1 MDTEKEQQYKK
12 RKSEG
17 SYGLLAHKVI
27 TLVLMAA
34 PATPLI
40 RAKTML
46 ASTCRIVANAPATVG
61 DAKNAK
67 NPIANPI
74 APKIASIPVL
84 DTILNHHHTPT
95 IDFQSPRS

>member
-1 MDTEKEQQYKK
+1 M
-12 RKSEG
+12 
-17 SYGLLAHKVI
+17 V
-27 TLVLMAA
+27 A

-46 ASTCRIVANAPATVG
+46 ASTGRIAANALATAG
-61 DAKNAK
+61 DAKKAR

-84 DTILNHHHTPT
+84 DTILHHHYY
-95 IDFQSPRS
+95 

>member
-1 MDTEKEQQYKK
+1 MK
-12 RKSEG
+12 G
-17 SYGLLAHKVI
+17 FYGLLAHKLI
-27 TLVLMAA
+27 TVVLMVA

-46 ASTCRIVANAPATVG
+46 ASTGSIAANALATVG
-61 DAKNAK
+61 DAKNAR

-84 DTILNHHHTPT
+84 DTILHHTT
-95 IDFQSPRS
+95 DFRCLRS

>member
-1 MDTEKEQQYKK
+1 MKK
-12 RKSEG
+12 V
-17 SYGLLAHKVI
+17 YGLLAHNVI

-46 ASTCRIVANAPATVG
+46 ASTCRMVDNACATVG

-84 DTILNHHHTPT
+84 DTILHHC
-95 IDFQSPRS
+95 

>member
-1 MDTEKEQQYKK
+1 MKK
-12 RKSEG
+12 V
-17 SYGLLAHKVI
+17 YGLLAHKVI

-46 ASTCRIVANAPATVG
+46 ASTCRIVDNACATVG

-67 NPIANPI
+67 NPMANPI

-84 DTILNHHHTPT
+84 DSILHHC
-95 IDFQSPRS
+95 

>member
-1 MDTEKEQQYKK
+1 MT
-12 RKSEG
+12 
-17 SYGLLAHKVI
+17 V
-27 TLVLMAA
+27 VLMVA

-46 ASTCRIVANAPATVG
+46 ASTGRIAANALATVG
-61 DAKNAK
+61 DAKNAR

-84 DTILNHHHTPT
+84 DTILHHY
-95 IDFQSPRS
+95 

>member
-1 MDTEKEQQYKK
+1 
-12 RKSEG
+12 
-17 SYGLLAHKVI
+17 
-27 TLVLMAA
+27 MAA

-46 ASTCRIVANAPATVG
+46 ASTCRMRDNACATVG

-84 DTILNHHHTPT
+84 DTILHHC
-95 IDFQSPRS
+95 

>member
-1 MDTEKEQQYKK
+1 MKK
-12 RKSEG
+12 V
-17 SYGLLAHKVI
+17 YGLLAHRVI

-40 RAKTML
+40 KANTTL
-46 ASTCRIVANAPATVG
+46 ASTCKMVDNACATVG

-84 DTILNHHHTPT
+84 DIILHHC
-95 IDFQSPRS
+95 

>member
-1 MDTEKEQQYKK
+1 MKK
-12 RKSEG
+12 V
-17 SYGLLAHKVI
+17 YGLLAHKVI

-40 RAKTML
+40 KANTTL
-46 ASTCRIVANAPATVG
+46 ASTCRIVDNACATVG
-61 DAKNAK
+61 DAKNAT

-84 DTILNHHHTPT
+84 DIILHHC
-95 IDFQSPRS
+95 

>member
-1 MDTEKEQQYKK
+1 MKK
-12 RKSEG
+12 V
-17 SYGLLAHKVI
+17 YGLLAHNVI

-46 ASTCRIVANAPATVG
+46 ASTCRMVDNACATVG
-61 DAKNAK
+61 DAKNTK

-84 DTILNHHHTPT
+84 DTILHHC
-95 IDFQSPRS
+95 